1 MPTVLDLLGLPF
13 DVPHDGISTL
23 PLVRC
28 APAPADTVGCTSIP
42 VGGFSRSRPSQA
54 SGSGEPSHDCAFR
67 EEAFAETMPAGWQA
81 LDGDNRRIW
90 MVRTSDWKLIWNWNP
105 DSQQQ
110 SWELYNLREDPG
122 ELKNVFAAQPLV
134 ANRLKAALE
143 AEVARK

>member
-1 MPTVLDLLGLPF
+1 
-13 DVPHDGISTL
+13 
-23 PLVRC
+23 
-28 APAPADTVGCTSIP
+28 
-42 VGGFSRSRPSQA
+42 
-54 SGSGEPSHDCAFR
+54 
-67 EEAFAETMPAGWQA
+67 MPAGWQA